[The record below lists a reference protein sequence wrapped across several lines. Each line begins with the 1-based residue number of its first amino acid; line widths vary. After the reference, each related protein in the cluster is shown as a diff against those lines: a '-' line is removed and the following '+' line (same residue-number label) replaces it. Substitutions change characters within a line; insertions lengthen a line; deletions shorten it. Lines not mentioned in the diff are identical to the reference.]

1 MFKVVKIGDK
11 EVPMMAMASADIY
24 YKRVF
29 GEDPLKIVTEQGT
42 GESTGL
48 LYNMGFILA
57 KQAELRDR
65 KKMLLLNEDAFIEWL
80 EQFEYSDYLEALT
93 DIASVYYGNKAISS
107 QEKKENGQ

>member
-11 EVPMMAMASADIY
+11 DIPMMAMASTDIY

-29 GEDPLKIVTEQGT
+29 GEDPLRIVTGKNT
-42 GESTGL
+42 GDSTSL
-48 LYNMGFILA
+48 LFNMGFILA

-65 KKMLLLNEDAFIEWL
+65 KKMMQLNEDAFIEWL
-80 EQFEYSDYLEALT
+80 EQFEYSDYLESL
-93 DIASVYYGNKAISS
+93 DKIAEVYYGNKAVNS